1 MPLSDS
7 RRSRRQMSA
16 FEDAT
21 LAAAGLPRL
30 PGSPSRRAVPIIPV
44 DRTGA
49 RVDSSP
55 PVQPSPFSRR
65 VGIHDFTFETCSG
78 FTHVTARLIAQP
90 PSRPLSRGFNTAG
103 RPTMPLVSYQTVDYY
118 LGGFSLHW

>member
-1 MPLSDS
+1 
-7 RRSRRQMSA
+7 MSA

-49 RVDSSP
+49 RVDSSLS
-55 PVQPSPFSRR
+55 VLPSPFSRR

-90 PSRPLSRGFNTAG
+90 PSRPSSRGFNTAS
-103 RPTMPLVSYQTVDYY
+103 RPTMLLVSYQTIDYY